1 MLRRSLKAHGARAE
15 LLQWLAALGWIDQL
29 KGESREQSVQYVD
42 QFRGTDADRKL
53 VFFYA
58 VDQCTEMGVRNGCQA
73 FGSSIFTNRNIEG
86 LTLIMEYGRPDPHY
100 DLLLLTMF
108 AKTDG
113 RSSLASSTR
122 PSAVSYI

>member
-15 LLQWLAALGWIDQL
+15 WFAALGWIDQL
-29 KGESREQSVQYVD
+29 KSESRENPVQYVD

-73 FGSSIFTNRNIEG
+73 FDSSIYMNRNIEG
-86 LTLIMEYGRPDPHY
+86 LTLM
-100 DLLLLTMF
+100 TF
-108 AKTDG
+108 
-113 RSSLASSTR
+113 R
-122 PSAVSYI
+122 PS